1 MTGKPAIDDVVNGLS
16 DDALLRTMLAKVA
29 ETLPRFEDAPARL
42 RTANAQAPLLIAGA
56 ADHAAA
62 LEAAVLAEREACAK
76 LADRWRRD
84 DPAHPIGP
92 TDHAVFG
99 EDRAARNIGADIRA
113 RSAK

>member
-42 RTANAQAPLLIAGA
+42 RKANARARLLIAGA

-62 LEAAVLAEREACAK
+62 VEAAVLAEREACAK
-76 LADRWRRD
+76 VADGHVTMQIGRD
-84 DPAHPIGP
+84 ADTGRFVAQ
-92 TDHAVFG
+92 
-99 EDRAARNIGADIRA
+99 NIGAQIRA
-113 RSAK
+113 RGDGR